1 VKTHSAPAAS
11 VAAAL
16 AAILFGASV
25 VAIRIAVR
33 DIPPLT
39 LAVLRFGQGSL
50 VLFVGLVAF
59 RRDLLRID
67 RRDLPYLALLGITFF
82 TIFPVTFNV
91 GMRYV
96 DASRAALLLATM
108 PLWTVVL
115 ARLVVRERL
124 TPRQIAGVLLSIA
137 GVAIVMIDRRAI
149 TNGTSY
155 SARGDL
161 LLIATA
167 LCGAIYNVLAKRMLA
182 RYKGITVT
190 FYAMTIGTL
199 FLVPASIVERPPGL
213 ASLNAET
220 LALVV
225 FVGVFGGALGFSLW
239 TSALSRLSPT
249 KVSVYINL
257 NPIAATLL
265 GATILHERLSFFFA
279 VGFAA
284 VVAGVMTVNWTV
296 SGEARTRPLP
306 SQSA

>member
-1 VKTHSAPAAS
+1 MKRYGPSAAGA
-11 VAAAL
+11 AAAL

-25 VAIRIAVR
+25 VAVRIAVR

-50 VLFVGLVAF
+50 VLFVALVAF

-67 RRDLPYLALLGITFF
+67 RRDLPYVALLGFILF
-82 TIFPVTFNV
+82 TIFPVTFNA
-91 GMRYV
+91 GMRYS

-115 ARLVVRERL
+115 ARAVVRERL
-124 TPRQIAGVLLSIA
+124 SPRQIAGVVLSIA
-137 GVAIVMIDRRAI
+137 GVAIVMIDRRASAVG
-149 TNGTSY
+149 TNS

-161 LLIATA
+161 LLLATA
-167 LCGAIYNVLAKRMLA
+167 LCGAIYNVLAKRVLV
-182 RYKGITVT
+182 RYGGLTVT

-199 FLVPASIVERPPGL
+199 LL
-213 ASLNAET
+213 APVSPLEHAPNIAALSRET
-220 LALVV
+220 LAMVI

-249 KVSVYINL
+249 QVSVYINL
-257 NPIAATLL
+257 NPMAATLL
-265 GATILHERLSFFFA
+265 GATVLHERLSIFFA

-284 VVAGVMTVNWTV
+284 VVAGVMIVNWTV
-296 SGEARTRPLP
+296 NDTRAPRPLDLR
-306 SQSA
+306 